1 MKRLIMDLQL
11 QVQVRMIRN
20 SNIIVLLWFL
30 AAAAFFEA
38 HSQATPADTYKFG
51 GPFDSSYYTTFA
63 VVSPATI
70 SNGALQVTPDSAGNF
85 TLSNRS
91 GRVLFNHSFKV
102 WEDLAGA
109 GAGVGVKVASFNSS
123 FLLNIYRV
131 NKSAA
136 GEGLAFIIAP
146 DLDLPTGSDGQYLGL
161 TNSTTDGNSTN
172 RLIAIELDTF
182 KQDFDPDSNHV
193 GLDIN
198 SVRSYKTVSL
208 SPLGIQLAPNDTR
221 FYMVWIQYDGGN
233 KSLSV
238 FMAEQMQDTQ
248 GKPQQYTVDKP
259 KKPVLTADLDLGSLV
274 NKNSYFG
281 FAASTGTSDIQ
292 LNCVL
297 RWNLTVESLPGGDE
311 ESSSSHEGLKIGLG
325 VGVPCL
331 VLVLMGIAGLG
342 YYVHKKRVAAAASG
356 PNILGALK
364 SLPGTP
370 REFSF
375 KELKSATNN
384 FDEKHRL
391 GQGGFG
397 VVYKGVIPK
406 ENLQVAVKRFS
417 RGNLKGKDDFLAE
430 LTIINRLRHKHLV
443 RLLGWCHK
451 NGVLLLVYEYMP
463 NGSLDNHLFCGPESN
478 TTLEWELRYKIISGV
493 ASALH
498 YLHNEY
504 DQRVVHRDLK
514 ASNIMLDSYFNARL
528 GDFGL
533 ARALDN
539 EKTSYAELEGV
550 PGTMGYIA
558 PECFHTGKAT
568 CESDVYGFGAVL
580 LEVVCG
586 QRPWTKIAGF
596 QFLVDWVWWLHR
608 EGRILDAVDER
619 LQGDEYV
626 VEEAQRLLL
635 LGLACSHPIAGE
647 RPKTQT
653 IIQIISGAV
662 AVPHVPPFKPAFVW
676 PSTMPDSSNSNSTM
690 ANATTADSTPISMSS
705 WRFGSGS
712 ESAGWTP
719 HYASR
724 ESCGGAGGGY
734 SDI

>member
-1 MKRLIMDLQL
+1 MNRWSDSEEIEELRRQMKTLIMDLQL
-11 QVQVRMIRN
+11 QVQVRVIRN

-38 HSQATPADTYKFG
+38 HSQATPADTFAFG
-51 GPFDSSYYTTFA
+51 GPFDSSYYTTLA

-70 SNGALQVTPDSAGNF
+70 SNGALQVTPDSINGNF
-85 TLSNRS
+85 TLKNRS
-91 GRVLFNHSFKV
+91 GRVLFNHSFQLWKG
-102 WEDLAGA
+102 LAGA
-109 GAGVGVKVASFNSS
+109 GGGVKVASFNSS

-131 NKSAA
+131 NQSTA

-182 KQDFDPDSNHV
+182 KQDFDPDNNHV

-198 SVRSYKTVSL
+198 SVRSNKTVSL
-208 SPLGIQLAPNDTR
+208 SPLGIQLAPNGTK

-238 FMAEQMQDTQ
+238 FMAEQMQDNQ
-248 GKPQQYTVDKP
+248 GNPLRYTVDKP
-259 KKPVLTADLDLGSLV
+259 NKPVLTADHLDLGSLV
-274 NKNSYFG
+274 NENSYFG

-297 RWNLTVESLPGGDE
+297 RWNLTVEKLPG
-311 ESSSSHEGLKIGLG
+311 SSGSHEGLKIGLG

-375 KELKSATNN
+375 KELKCATNN

-417 RGNLKGKDDFLAE
+417 RGNLKDKDDFLAE

-443 RLLGWCHK
+443 RLLGK
-451 NGVLLLVYEYMP
+451 VIFQ
-463 NGSLDNHLFCGPESN
+463 SLPLF
-478 TTLEWELRYKIISGV
+478 L
-493 ASALH
+493 
-498 YLHNEY
+498 
-504 DQRVVHRDLK
+504 
-514 ASNIMLDSYFNARL
+514 
-528 GDFGL
+528 
-533 ARALDN
+533 
-539 EKTSYAELEGV
+539 
-550 PGTMGYIA
+550 YIA
-558 PECFHTGKAT
+558 RV
-568 CESDVYGFGAVL
+568 SRVSLIL
-580 LEVVCG
+580 L
-586 QRPWTKIAGF
+586 
-596 QFLVDWVWWLHR
+596 
-608 EGRILDAVDER
+608 
-619 LQGDEYV
+619 
-626 VEEAQRLLL
+626 
-635 LGLACSHPIAGE
+635 
-647 RPKTQT
+647 
-653 IIQIISGAV
+653 
-662 AVPHVPPFKPAFVW
+662 
-676 PSTMPDSSNSNSTM
+676 
-690 ANATTADSTPISMSS
+690 
-705 WRFGSGS
+705 
-712 ESAGWTP
+712 
-719 HYASR
+719 
-724 ESCGGAGGGY
+724 
-734 SDI
+734 